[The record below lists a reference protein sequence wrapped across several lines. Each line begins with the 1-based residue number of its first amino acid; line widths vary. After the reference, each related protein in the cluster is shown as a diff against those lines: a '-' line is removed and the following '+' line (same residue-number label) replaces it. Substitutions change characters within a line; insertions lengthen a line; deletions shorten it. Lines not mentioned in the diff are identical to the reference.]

1 MDTPVPIPNTEV
13 KHHRGEDS
21 TLCENSSLP
30 VPSFFFMFF
39 HNFFGHLHTINTHKL
54 EVMKNCFRVGL
65 YKQGLLHD
73 LSKYS
78 FSEFIPG
85 VKYYQDGNR
94 SPNNAQREA
103 EGCSTAWLHHKGRNK
118 HHYEYWID
126 YPAKGGD
133 GSLIGME
140 MPVNYVIEMFCDRV
154 AASKIYNKDKYTDA
168 DSLNYFKRGMDHY
181 IINPNTKELLYSLL
195 VMLSEKGEDY
205 TFAYIRRN
213 ILHNG

>member
-1 MDTPVPIPNTEV
+1 MKPG
-13 KHHRGEDS
+13 K
-21 TLCENSSLP
+21 
-30 VPSFFFMFF
+30 FF

-73 LSKYS
+73 

-154 AASKIYNKDKYTDA
+154 AASKIYNKDKYTDV

-181 IINPNTKELLYSLL
+181 IINPKTKELLYSLL

>member
-1 MDTPVPIPNTEV
+1 M
-13 KHHRGEDS
+13 
-21 TLCENSSLP
+21 
-30 VPSFFFMFF
+30 
-39 HNFFGHLHTINTHKL
+39 
-54 EVMKNCFRVGL
+54 
-65 YKQGLLHD
+65 HD

-140 MPVNYVIEMFCDRV
+140 MPVNYVIEMF
-154 AASKIYNKDKYTDA
+154 TDA

-181 IINPNTKELLYSLL
+181 IINPNTKKLLYSLL

-213 ILHNG
+213 ILHNE

>member
-1 MDTPVPIPNTEV
+1 MKPG
-13 KHHRGEDS
+13 K
-21 TLCENSSLP
+21 
-30 VPSFFFMFF
+30 FF

-103 EGCSTAWLHHKGRNK
+103 EGCSTAWLHHKGRNR

-181 IINPNTKELLYSLL
+181 IINPNTKKLLYSLL

-205 TFAYIRRN
+205 LLILEGIYCIMNNCAVDKAFYKRIAGRN
-213 ILHNG
+213 L

>member
-1 MDTPVPIPNTEV
+1 MKPG
-13 KHHRGEDS
+13 K
-21 TLCENSSLP
+21 
-30 VPSFFFMFF
+30 FF

-118 HHYEYWID
+118 HHY
-126 YPAKGGD
+126 PAKGGD

-181 IINPNTKELLYSLL
+181 IINPNTKKLLYSLL

-213 ILHNG
+213 IPHNG

>member
-1 MDTPVPIPNTEV
+1 MKPG
-13 KHHRGEDS
+13 K
-21 TLCENSSLP
+21 
-30 VPSFFFMFF
+30 FF

-154 AASKIYNKDKYTDA
+154 AASKIYNKDT

-181 IINPNTKELLYSLL
+181 IINPNTKKLLYSLL

>member
-1 MDTPVPIPNTEV
+1 MKPG
-13 KHHRGEDS
+13 K
-21 TLCENSSLP
+21 
-30 VPSFFFMFF
+30 FF

-54 EVMKNCFRVGL
+54 EVMKNFRVGL

-181 IINPNTKELLYSLL
+181 IINPNTKKLLYSLL